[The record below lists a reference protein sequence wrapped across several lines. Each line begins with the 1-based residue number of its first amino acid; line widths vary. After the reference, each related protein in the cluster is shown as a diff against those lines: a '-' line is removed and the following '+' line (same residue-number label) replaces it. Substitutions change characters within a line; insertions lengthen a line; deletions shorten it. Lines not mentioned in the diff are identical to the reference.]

1 MTPLPNFLIYSRVR
15 RIGETFHAENLH
27 LYAGFHLYAGRRGR
41 YALIGQLK
49 QDLEFII
56 YLKGSQSKNLG

>member
-1 MTPLPNFLIYSRVR
+1 MFYLSESLMLTLFQFWSEHNYSRVR
-15 RIGETFHAENLH
+15 RIGETFYAENLH

-56 YLKGSQSKNLG
+56 

>member
-1 MTPLPNFLIYSRVR
+1 MRSLQIRLTLYSRVR
-15 RIGETFHAENLH
+15 HIHVGETFFAENLH
-27 LYAGFHLYAGRRGR
+27 LYAGFHLFAEFHLYAGRRGR

-56 YLKGSQSKNLG
+56 